1 MKTFKD
7 KTKSICMVLND
18 TDVYKRGDLVECEE
32 TTIEHT
38 DFTDKDLGLKIIKK
52 LC

>member
-1 MKTFKD
+1 MKNYKD
-7 KTKSICMVLND
+7 KTKHICIVFND

-32 TTIEHT
+32 TTSANS
-38 DFTDKDLGLKIIKK
+38 DFTDKDLGLKVVKK